1 MKTEELDKLT
11 QKVLSDIEP
20 IPHIQTEVFN
30 ILQVQ
35 ATFATKESL
44 LPIRDNINN
53 IMGKLDQHEDEQGRM
68 KEVMRKTERQIETN
82 HKDVMAE
89 IESLKSRVDS
99 IEDQLNGLKKQ
110 IGLLDDKLKT
120 MAKAAVSGGNP
131 AAGGLLDD
139 LEKELAALRQ
149 DHE

>member
-1 MKTEELDKLT
+1 
-11 QKVLSDIEP
+11 
-20 IPHIQTEVFN
+20 
-30 ILQVQ
+30 
-35 ATFATKESL
+35 
-44 LPIRDNINN
+44 
-53 IMGKLDQHEDEQGRM
+53 M

-82 HKDVMAE
+82 HKEVMSE

-99 IEDQLNGLKKQ
+99 IEDQLNALKKQ

-120 MAKAAVSGGNP
+120 MAKAAVAGGNP

-139 LEKELAALRQ
+139 LEKQLAELRL